1 MESINEDRSIGAQ
14 RIQYEKG
21 VLDEASAARDPFE
34 QFDVLYEA
42 ARTAPE
48 VLEPSAMSIATAGAG
63 GAPSLRVV
71 LLRGVDA
78 RGFVFF
84 TNYESRKGRDLA
96 ENPQAAL
103 LFFWDRLERQI
114 RIEGRVERVDAAES
128 DAYFARRPRG
138 HRLSAW
144 ASHQSAPIPNR
155 AFVEERMAA
164 EDTLFTGI
172 EVTRPAYWG
181 GYRVLPDVFEF
192 WQGRRD
198 RVHDRIAYT
207 RDAGTWRIERLS
219 P

>member
-1 MESINEDRSIGAQ
+1 MESIE
-14 RIQYEKG
+14 YEKG
-21 VLDEASAARDPFE
+21 ALDEASVASDPFG
-34 QFDVLYEA
+34 QFAAWYED
-42 ARTAPE
+42 ARNAPDI
-48 VLEPSAMSIATAGAG
+48 LEPSAMSVATADAG

-84 TNYESRKGRDLA
+84 TNYESHKGRDLA
-96 ENPQAAL
+96 QNPQAAL

-114 RIEGRVERVDAAES
+114 RIEGRVERIDAAES

-144 ASHQSAPIPNR
+144 ASQQSATIPNR

-164 EDTLFTGI
+164 EDKVFAGI
-172 EVTRPAYWG
+172 EVTRPPYWG
-181 GYRVLPDVFEF
+181 GYRVLPASFEF
-192 WQGRRD
+192 WQGRRN
-198 RVHDRIAYT
+198 RVHDRIRYT
-207 RDAGTWRIERLS
+207 REGDAWRTERLS